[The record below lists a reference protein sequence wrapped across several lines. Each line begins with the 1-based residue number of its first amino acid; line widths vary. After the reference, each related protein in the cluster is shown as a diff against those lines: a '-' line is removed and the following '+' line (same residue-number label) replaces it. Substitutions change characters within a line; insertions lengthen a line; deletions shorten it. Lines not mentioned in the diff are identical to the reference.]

1 MEKINIAASQDD
13 QGKFNLVISK
23 VTNIPDQEPVMESI
37 VKTGLTLDEV
47 KTYINGL

>member
-1 MEKINIAASQDD
+1 MQKINIAASQDD

-23 VTNIPDQEPVMESI
+23 VTTIPDQDPVIESI

-47 KTYINGL
+47 KFYINGL

>member
-23 VTNIPDQEPVMESI
+23 IIEIPDQEPVRENI
-37 VKTGLTLDEV
+37 IKTGLTLDEV
-47 KTYINGL
+47 KTIINGL